1 MRRRFALCVALVA
14 FGFWSSLT
22 ALAAGAAAEPL
33 KGLWLTTDFPA
44 VTVRAG
50 DNAEI
55 PLKLRNSG
63 EAPVLMKL
71 AVDGAPKGWDAS
83 FTGGGETVEA
93 AMPAS
98 DESVDLDL
106 HLKIPADAK
115 SGTENLVVSAKSD
128 SQNLQLPLEITVG
141 DVQPARLELK
151 SDLPS
156 LKGSPSSSFEYSF
169 NVKNDSAKKEVV
181 SLNAEVPQNFQAS
194 FTEGYGSQE
203 ISSIP
208 VDPGASK
215 DLKVK
220 VQPPSDATAGNYP
233 VKVTAV
239 AANLSA
245 DLPLAMEITGQPH
258 LRLSGK
264 DDRLSGAAEAGKSSS
279 VDLVLTNDG
288 SAPAQNIAMTAS
300 APSQWNVTFSDKS
313 VDQLAPGESK
323 TVTAFLQPPAKA
335 LAGDYMTTFRADAGG
350 ESSSADFRISVTTS
364 TLWGIVGVGL
374 IAVALLVLVGAVL
387 RFGRR

>member
-1 MRRRFALCVALVA
+1 M
-14 FGFWSSLT
+14 T
-22 ALAAGAAAEPL
+22 ALAPHAGAEPL
-33 KGLWLTTDFPA
+33 RGLWLTTDYPSL
-44 VTVRAG
+44 TVRAG
-50 DNAEI
+50 DNADI
-55 PLKLRNSG
+55 QLKLRNSG
-63 EAPVLMKL
+63 EAPAPLKL
-71 AVDGAPKGWDAS
+71 AVEGAPKDWQAS
-83 FTGGGETVEA
+83 FTGGGQTVEA

-115 SGTENLVVSAKSD
+115 SGTQDLVVSARSD
-128 SQNLQLPLEITVG
+128 GENLQLPLEVTIG
-141 DVQPARLELK
+141 DVQPAHLEAK

-156 LKGSPSSSFEYSF
+156 LKGSPSTSFDYSF
-169 NVKNDSAKKEVV
+169 NVKNDSAKKQLV
-181 SLNAEVPQNFQAS
+181 SLNAQVPQNFQAS

-208 VDPGASK
+208 IDPGQSK

-220 VQPPSDATAGNYP
+220 VQPPADATAGDYQF
-233 VKVTAV
+233 KVTA
-239 AANLSA
+239 AAGGLST

-264 DDRLSGAAEAGKSSS
+264 DDRLSAAAEAGKSST
-279 VDLVLTNDG
+279 VDLLLTNDG
-288 SAPAQNIAMTAS
+288 SAPAQNIALTAA
-300 APSQWNVTFSDKS
+300 APGEWNVTFDNKT
-313 VDQLAPGESK
+313 VDQLAPGETK
-323 TVTAFLQPPAKA
+323 TVTAFLAPPSKA

-374 IAVALLVLVGAVL
+374 IAVALLVLVGAVV

>member
-1 MRRRFALCVALVA
+1 MAALT
-14 FGFWSSLT
+14 S
-22 ALAAGAAAEPL
+22 GADAEPV

-50 DNAEI
+50 DNTDI
-55 PLKLRNSG
+55 SLKLRNSG
-63 EAPVLMKL
+63 EAPSLMKL
-71 AVDGAPKGWDAS
+71 SVDGAPKGWAAS
-83 FTGGGETVEA
+83 FTGGGQTVEA

-115 SGTENLVVSAKSD
+115 SGTQDLVVSAKSD
-128 SQNLQLPLEITVG
+128 SDNLQLPLEVTVG
-141 DVQPARLELK
+141 DVQPARLEVK

-156 LKGSPSSSFEYSF
+156 LKGSPSSSFDYSF
-169 NVKNDSAKKEVV
+169 SVKNDSAKKELV
-181 SLNAEVPQNFQAS
+181 SLNAQVPQNFQAS
-194 FTEGYGSQE
+194 FTEGYASQE

-208 VDPGASK
+208 IDPGQSK

-220 VQPPSDATAGNYP
+220 VQPPADITAGNYQ
-233 VKVTAV
+233 VKITAA

-245 DLPLAMEITGQPH
+245 DLPLSMEITGQPH

-264 DDRLSGAAEAGKSSS
+264 DDRLSGSAEAGKSST
-279 VDLVLTNDG
+279 VDLVLSNDG
-288 SAPAQNIAMTAS
+288 SAPAQNIAISAS

-313 VDQLAPGESK
+313 IDQLAPGETK
-323 TVTAFLQPPAKA
+323 TVTAFLEPPSKA
-335 LAGDYMTTFRADAGG
+335 LAGDYMTTFRANAGG

-374 IAVALLVLVGAVL
+374 IAVALLVLVGAVA